1 MERWGCLFSGLGLRV
16 RVRGAPGC
24 GGDALWARER
34 DGSAY
39 AHLKV
44 GITFGR
50 LLGLGGAHRWE
61 GAREELL
68 PMSVR
73 TWTER
78 RRAMVIGAR
87 DLTASI
93 AAASPPLK
101 WRCVRLRL

>member
-1 MERWGCLFSGLGLRV
+1 MR
-16 RVRGAPGC
+16 RGVGETRD
-24 GGDALWARER
+24 GARER

>member
-1 MERWGCLFSGLGLRV
+1 MERWGCLFSGLGLGV

-24 GGDALWARER
+24 GGDALWAGER

-39 AHLKV
+39 VNLKA

-73 TWTER
+73 TWTDW

-93 AAASPPLK
+93 AAASPPLETPAR
-101 WRCVRLRL
+101 RCAR

>member
-1 MERWGCLFSGLGLRV
+1 MGETRDG
-16 RVRGAPGC
+16 
-24 GGDALWARER
+24 ARER

-78 RRAMVIGAR
+78 RRAMAIGAR

-93 AAASPPLK
+93 AAASPPLETPAR
-101 WRCVRLRL
+101 RCAR

>member
-1 MERWGCLFSGLGLRV
+1 M
-16 RVRGAPGC
+16 
-24 GGDALWARER
+24 WAGER

-39 AHLKV
+39 VNLKA

-61 GAREELL
+61 GARELLL